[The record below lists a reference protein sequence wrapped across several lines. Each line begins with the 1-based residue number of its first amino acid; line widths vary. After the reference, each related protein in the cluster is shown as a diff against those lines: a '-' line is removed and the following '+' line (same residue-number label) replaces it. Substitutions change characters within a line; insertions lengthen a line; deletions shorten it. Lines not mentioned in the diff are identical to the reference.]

1 VALDLSSLADGT
13 ITTTVFL
20 TDTLGNT
27 NTPVSATLIKDTVAP
42 AAPTVVINP
51 ADDTGAFSSDWVTSV
66 TAPRLSAVGE
76 AGAVQTVYVNGTVYT
91 GQTLAD
97 GSYTVGAALRDA
109 AGNTSPMAF
118 AAGKLVIDT
127 TAPTG
132 SFVIAGTTL
141 VNGQPATNSPNLG
154 LQLSFSDA
162 LSGLSWVALSSDG
175 GQTYAVSEAYAAY
188 EAVSLGAD
196 DLYFVTVRVTDL
208 AGNSGVFTQSI
219 RLDTSGPAVADSL
232 SGSGTNGVYDV
243 GQILA
248 FTYSCSDVDGC
259 RATASLDNTQA
270 LVSGASINLDT
281 LVAGTHQ
288 IVVTAVDSLGN
299 QTSTTVTF
307 QVHATA
313 GGLIK
318 AMSDGVA
325 SGQITCNTNAMV
337 TKLQAAQA
345 AYARGDNVTA
355 KGLLYTY
362 LNQVSSQAGKGI
374 NGSLASLLTSWTQ
387 DLISRT

>member
-1 VALDLSSLADGT
+1 
-13 ITTTVFL
+13 
-20 TDTLGNT
+20 
-27 NTPVSATLIKDTVAP
+27 
-42 AAPTVVINP
+42 
-51 ADDTGAFSSDWVTSV
+51 
-66 TAPRLSAVGE
+66 
-76 AGAVQTVYVNGTVYT
+76 
-91 GQTLAD
+91 
-97 GSYTVGAALRDA
+97 
-109 AGNTSPMAF
+109 
-118 AAGKLVIDT
+118 
-127 TAPTG
+127 
-132 SFVIAGTTL
+132 
-141 VNGQPATNSPNLG
+141 
-154 LQLSFSDA
+154 
-162 LSGLSWVALSSDG
+162 
-175 GQTYAVSEAYAAY
+175 
-188 EAVSLGAD
+188 
-196 DLYFVTVRVTDL
+196 
-208 AGNSGVFTQSI
+208 
-219 RLDTSGPAVADSL
+219 SL

-243 GQILA
+243 GQSLT
-248 FTYSCSDVDGC
+248 FTYSCADVDGC
-259 RATASLDNTQA
+259 QATASLDSTWA

-281 LVAGTHQ
+281 LVAGTHK